1 MEKQIGFKSNIA
13 YFGRQQNR
21 AREAGGP
28 RPQGDGR
35 GGWVRSAVLRLLVLW
50 AVAFL
55 FLPAAIAGKEAVA
68 SAHPLA
74 TEAGRAVLAQGG
86 NAFDAAVAV
95 AAALAVVEPYSS
107 GLGGGGFWLLH
118 RARDGHT
125 VMVDARETAPLAA
138 REDMY
143 LDAGGKPVPG
153 ASLKGPRAAAIPG
166 TPAALVWV
174 AERYGRLPLPRALE
188 AAIRYAEEG
197 FPVDERFAR
206 IAAEK
211 AEWLRADPTA
221 ASIFLRDGTAPR
233 SGERLAQPALA
244 ATLERIAR
252 DGHDGFYAGPVAEAL
267 VKAVRAGGG
276 LWTLEDLRRYRVVER
291 EPVRIRYRGATVTTA
306 ALPSAGGL
314 TLAQALQILEH
325 FPLERLAEPDRAHVV
340 VEALRRAYQDR
351 ARFMGDPDFV
361 AGPWERL
368 KSRDYALERARS
380 IRLHR
385 ATPSAALPG
394 LEVGEGV
401 YTTHFSIV
409 DREGNRVA
417 ATLTI
422 NTLFGSGFV
431 AGPTGVLLNNEM
443 DDFAVAPGVPNVY
456 GLAASR
462 ANAIA
467 PGKRSLSSMSPT
479 FVEDGKGVLVV
490 GTPGG
495 SRIISMVLLA
505 LLHYLGEEEGDPA
518 RIVAAPRYHH
528 QYLPD
533 RIEIEPGAFSAAWR
547 AALEAKGHTLHEA
560 SRPWGNMQAVFVNR
574 ATGEAVAASDP
585 RGAGGRAW
593 Y

>member
-1 MEKQIGFKSNIA
+1 MGKPVGFKSNIA
-13 YFGRQQNR
+13 YFRRQQNR
-21 AREAGGP
+21 VRKAAGSRSP
-28 RPQGDGR
+28 ADGR
-35 GGWVRSAVLRLLVLW
+35 GGWMKRAMWHLLVLS
-50 AVAFL
+50 AATLL
-55 FLPAAIAGKEAVA
+55 FLPAAMAGKEAVA

-95 AAALAVVEPYSS
+95 AAVLAVVEPYSS

-118 RARDGHT
+118 RARDGRT
-125 VMVDARETAPLAA
+125 VMVDARERAPLAA

-153 ASLKGPRAAAIPG
+153 TSLKGPRAAAIPG

-174 AERYGRLPLPRALE
+174 AERYGRLPLSHALE
-188 AAIRYAEEG
+188 AAIRHAEEG

-211 AEWLRADPTA
+211 AEWLRADPAA
-221 ASIFLRDGTAPR
+221 ASIFLRDGAALQA
-233 SGERLAQPALA
+233 GERLVQPALA
-244 ATLERIAR
+244 ATLKRIAR
-252 DGHDGFYAGPVAEAL
+252 DGHDGFYAGSVAQTL
-267 VKAVRAGGG
+267 VEAVRAGGG
-276 LWTLEDLRRYRVVER
+276 LWSLEDLHRYRVVER
-291 EPVRIRYRGATVTTA
+291 EPVRIRYRGATITTA

-314 TLAQALQILEH
+314 SLAQALHILER
-325 FPLERLAEPDRAHVV
+325 FALERLPEADQAHLV

-351 ARFMGDPDFV
+351 VRFMGDPDFV
-361 AGPWERL
+361 VGPWERL
-368 KSRDYALERARS
+368 QSREYARERARS
-380 IRLHR
+380 IRLDR
-385 ATPSAALPG
+385 ASPSADLPG
-394 LEVGEGV
+394 LEVGEAAH
-401 YTTHFSIV
+401 TTHFSIV

-417 ATLTI
+417 ATLTL

-443 DDFAVAPGVPNVY
+443 DDFAVAPGLPNVY
-456 GLAASR
+456 GLVGSR

-467 PGKRSLSSMSPT
+467 PGKRPLSSMSPT

-505 LLHYLGEEEGDPA
+505 ILHYLREERGDPA

-533 RIEIEPGAFSAAWR
+533 RIELEPGAFSASWR

-560 SRPWGNMQAVFVNR
+560 SRPWGNMQAVFVSR
-574 ATGEAVAASDP
+574 ATGDALAASDP
-585 RGAGGRAW
+585 RALVGRAW

>member
-1 MEKQIGFKSNIA
+1 MEKPIGFKSNIA

-21 AREAGGP
+21 TARAGDPHSQAGG
-28 RPQGDGR
+28 R
-35 GGWVRSAVLRLLVLW
+35 GERMRGAVVRLLVLGA
-50 AVAFL
+50 AVLL

-74 TEAGRAVLAQGG
+74 TEAGWAVLAQGG

-118 RARDGHT
+118 RARDGRT
-125 VMVDARETAPLAA
+125 VMVDARENAPLGA

-143 LDAGGKPVPG
+143 LDAGGRPVPG

-174 AERYGRLPLPRALE
+174 AERYGRLPLARALE

-221 ASIFLRDGTAPR
+221 AGIFLRDGSAPR
-233 SGERLAQPALA
+233 PGERLAQPALA
-244 ATLERIAR
+244 ATLERLALY
-252 DGHDGFYAGPVAEAL
+252 GHDGFYNGPVAQAL
-267 VKAVRAGGG
+267 VQAVRAGGG

-291 EPVRIRYRGATVTTA
+291 EPERIRYRGAAITTA

-314 TLAQALQILEH
+314 TLAQALQILER
-325 FPLERLAEPDRAHVV
+325 FPLERLAEPDRAHLV

-385 ATPSAALPG
+385 ATPSAALPAP
-394 LEVGEGV
+394 EVDEGV
-401 YTTHFSIV
+401 HTTHFSIV
-409 DREGNRVA
+409 DRDGNRVA

-443 DDFAVAPGVPNVY
+443 DDFAAAPGVPNAY
-456 GLAASR
+456 GLVASR

-467 PGKRSLSSMSPT
+467 PGKRPLSSMSPT
-479 FVEDGKGVLVV
+479 FVEDDKGVLVL

-505 LLHYLGEEEGDPA
+505 ILHYLGAEVGDPA
-518 RIVAAPRYHH
+518 PIVAAPRYHH

-533 RIEIEPGAFSAAWR
+533 RIELEPGVFSPAWR

-560 SRPWGNMQAVFVNR
+560 SRPWGNMQAIFVNR

-585 RGAGGRAW
+585 RGIVGAAW